1 MNIPFLEFSGSQ
13 GNTVTTYDYNYLYYS
28 IDCNYDTCKLCP
40 KGPDITP
47 GCAVIT
53 EDEYVY
59 YQEHYPEL
67 FI

>member
-13 GNTVTTYDYNYLYYS
+13 GNTIMPPIVGIRHYS
-28 IDCNYDTCKLCP
+28 INCNYSTCKFCP
-40 KGPDITP
+40 KGPYVTL
-47 GCAVIT
+47 GCAIIT
-53 EDEYVY
+53 DDEYAY

>member
-13 GNTVTTYDYNYLYYS
+13 GNTVRIHTSSCIYYS
-28 IDCNYDTCKLCP
+28 INCNYDTCKSCP
-40 KGPDITP
+40 KGPDITA

-53 EDEYVY
+53 DDEYIY

>member
-13 GNTVTTYDYNYLYYS
+13 GNTVKVHAFGYLYYS
-28 IDCNYDTCKLCP
+28 INCNCDTCKFCP
-40 KGPDITP
+40 KGPSITP

-53 EDEYVY
+53 NDEYVY

>member
-13 GNTVTTYDYNYLYYS
+13 GNTVKVHPFNHLYS
-28 IDCNYDTCKLCP
+28 SMNCNYDTCKLCP
-40 KGPDITP
+40 KGPSITP
-47 GCAVIT
+47 DCAVIT
-53 EDEYVY
+53 NDEYVY

>member
-13 GNTVTTYDYNYLYYS
+13 GNTAMTHYTYYS
-28 IDCNYDTCKLCP
+28 TNCNYNTCKLCP
-40 KGPDITP
+40 KGPSITP

-53 EDEYVY
+53 DDEYAY